1 MSIGQKIRLERQRF
15 GMAVKDLAYAAG
27 IDERTVWAFERDK
40 ISPRLCT
47 AVNIADAFGLT
58 VSELIG
64 QTAPSLSEQERRVIA
79 ALRGIK

>member
-1 MSIGQKIRLERQRF
+1 MKVDPSRSAAARKAKSPWRYNPMCITARAI
-15 GMAVKDLAYAAG
+15 AVFA
-27 IDERTVWAFERDK
+27 ERDK

-64 QTAPSLSEQERRVIA
+64 QTAPILSEQERRVIA